1 MKLWLLV
8 LSLVGFS
15 VLGFSVLA
23 TGQSGSTENGPFNWS
38 ADSRQQT
45 GGGASQ
51 LRGSV
56 RIEAGRI
63 LLTAEEADVQAGQSG
78 AQEVTLR
85 GNVHL
90 SIAPRK

>member
-15 VLGFSVLA
+15 VLGFSVFA
-23 TGQSGSTENGPFNWS
+23 NGQSGSTESGPFNWS
-38 ADSRQQT
+38 ASSRQQIDAAT
-45 GGGASQ
+45 SQ

-56 RIEAGRI
+56 RIEAGR
-63 LLTAEEADVQAGQSG
+63 LVVTADEADVQAGPSG